1 MKPIKICV
9 AGADGRMGS
18 VLIQEAAKKD
28 TVEVVGAVTSE
39 DSPNRGKKLGD
50 LGLKPE
56 EVSLLGSS
64 RLTEAVEPADVY
76 VTFTTP
82 QAELT
87 NIPIVVKM
95 KKKVVLGTT
104 GFTPEEIK
112 YLTDL
117 MADKVPA
124 VVSTNFSI
132 GINLL
137 YRMLELMKTLPKQY
151 DFTVIETHHKG
162 KVDAPSGT
170 AVTIASLLQRIR
182 GYGKIVYGRTG
193 KSKRMNDEL
202 EVLSARAGG
211 IPGIHEVI
219 VAGEN
224 EMIKIEHTAFS
235 RKVFADGALLAIEW
249 ISRLGK
255 PGVYSMGDVLSEVW
269 G

>member
-1 MKPIKICV
+1 MRSIKICV

-18 VLIQEAAKKD
+18 VLVQEAARKD

-56 EVSLLGSS
+56 EVYIFGSS
-64 RLTEAVEPADVY
+64 QLPEAVKPADVY

-82 QAELT
+82 KAELS
-87 NIPIVVKM
+87 NIPIVVGL

-104 GFTPEEIK
+104 GFTQEELK
-112 YLTDL
+112 YLTNL

-151 DFTVIETHHKG
+151 DFTVIEAHHKG

-170 AVTIASLLQRIR
+170 AITIASLLQRIR

-193 KSKRMNDEL
+193 ISKRMNGEL
-202 EVLSARAGG
+202 EVLSARIGG

-249 ISRLGK
+249 ISKLSK
-255 PGVYSMGDVLSEVW
+255 PGVYSMSDVLSKVW
-269 G
+269 T